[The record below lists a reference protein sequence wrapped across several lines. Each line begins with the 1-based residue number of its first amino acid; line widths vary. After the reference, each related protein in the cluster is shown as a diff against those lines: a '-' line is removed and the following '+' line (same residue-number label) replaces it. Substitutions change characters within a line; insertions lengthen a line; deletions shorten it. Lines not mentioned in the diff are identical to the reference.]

1 MYKMV
6 NLSDKYLCEM
16 IDNQRSTIASNM
28 RLSYNDIRRI
38 SKYIDNSLFDPNN
51 CSIWTGYITNKNKS
65 HKGQYINFYYNKKKT
80 ALHRLLFINFVNNLD
95 EDEYVKF
102 TCDNKGQ
109 CCNVNHLNKFKY
121 QRKLLKENQI
131 DDQEEKP
138 VPETKDSSDTVSSDF
153 FNISL
158 E

>member
-1 MYKMV
+1 MV

-16 IDNQRSTIASNM
+16 IDKQRSAILSNM

-38 SKYIDNSLFDPNN
+38 SKYIDNSLFDTKK
-51 CSIWTGYITNKNKS
+51 CSIWTGYVTNKNKS

-80 ALHRLLFINFVNNLD
+80 ALHRLLYINFIDNLD

-102 TCDNKGQ
+102 TCDNKGR
-109 CCNVNHLNKFKY
+109 CCNINHLNKFKY
-121 QRKLLKENQI
+121 QRKIIKESQL
-131 DDQEEKP
+131 DEEKQMSP
-138 VPETKDSSDTVSSDF
+138 KQEKTESESSDF
-153 FNISL
+153 FSISL

>member
-1 MYKMV
+1 MV

-16 IDNQRSTIASNM
+16 IDKQRSAILSNM

-38 SKYIDNSLFDPNN
+38 SKYIDNSLFDTHK

-80 ALHRLLFINFVNNLD
+80 ALHRLLYINFIDNLD

-102 TCDNKGQ
+102 TCDNKGR
-109 CCNVNHLNKFKY
+109 CCNINHLNKFKY
-121 QRKLLKENQI
+121 QRKIIKESQM
-131 DDQEEKP
+131 EEDNP
-138 VPETKDSSDTVSSDF
+138 VSPLHEKTHSDSSDF
-153 FNISL
+153 FSISL